1 MQSTNLLLRC
11 CKDCTKDAFTFTL
24 LMCMST
30 NLTPFTPVLNIS
42 DIFLLLKRRHCNCT
56 SSAVS
61 LCDIITTWPPTS
73 YEDNEKT
80 ESSTEVTSE
89 WIDRSEL
96 FLYKHV
102 SCVLGWNDPL
112 NRQYILTWVIGY
124 RRLAECQYKTS
135 NPPNNNSRLWGR
147 EPRQLTH
154 HMLLR
159 MTIND
164 NKYE

>member
-24 LMCMST
+24 LMCSST

-61 LCDIITTWPPTS
+61 LCDIITTWPLTS

-112 NRQYILTWVIGY
+112 NRQYILTWVVIGD
-124 RRLAECQYKTS
+124 LLSVNTKHQTPQTITQDFEAENHASSPTTCSWEWQ
-135 NPPNNNSRLWGR
+135 
-147 EPRQLTH
+147 
-154 HMLLR
+154 
-159 MTIND
+159 
-164 NKYE
+164 